1 MKGGVYMISI
11 KDNYDYYGH
20 SYGENLHFMQLFDDT
35 TTEHQPVNK
44 LLLSSH
50 NRPYM
55 T

>member
-1 MKGGVYMISI
+1 MISI

-20 SYGENLHFMQLFDDT
+20 SYGENLHFKTQLFDDRT
-35 TTEHQPVNK
+35 AEHQPVNK
-44 LLLSSH
+44 LPLSSH